1 MKTKFA
7 QNVQNNEIYQNE
19 KLEMDVDFTVV
30 LDGSGVCEST
40 EIKQVICWIP
50 YVQKFQ
56 VMNYD
61 SKVYEIAEQLIE
73 AWIEQNKYN
82 ETSEF
87 RKRLSEEN
95 DV

>member
-1 MKTKFA
+1 MKTKFI

-40 EIKQVICWIP
+40 EIKKVMCWIP

-61 SKVYEIAEQLIE
+61 SEVYKIAEELIE

-82 ETSEF
+82 ETAEV
-87 RKRLSEEN
+87 RKQINLEN
-95 DV
+95 GV